1 MPRKGLSRVISA
13 LFLRT
18 QGNALLPLSSKRLN
32 VCLSRFIWC
41 LTNSTYLDKEALSN
55 IIESSYLLK
64 HERKH
69 LTSRHLALLLVHDL
83 LFTRGGI
90 QASDGPTKQA
100 IMRHKTR
107 LQAELVKLK
116 VKQGAKSNH
125 ELATE
130 GDPRAG
136 R

>member
-18 QGNALLPLSSKRLN
+18 QGNALLPLSLKRLN
-32 VCLSRFIWC
+32 VCLSRFIWY
-41 LTNSTYLDKEALSN
+41 LTNSRYLDKEALSS

-69 LTSRHLALLLVHDL
+69 LTIYLALLLVHDL

-100 IMRHKTR
+100 ILRHKTR